1 MSGIGSTPML
11 GSSVPTFTIR
21 RDSTRYRVLSAVS
34 TDREAPSSIDE
45 ILAKVPSV
53 KRASLL
59 VELSTLTTG
68 GALERTAPGHYVRLV
83 GEQMEFRG

>member
-1 MSGIGSTPML
+1 MSGIGSTPVL
-11 GSSVPTFTIR
+11 GSTVPTFTIS

-34 TDREAPSSIDE
+34 TDPDAPSSIDE

-59 VELSTLTTG
+59 VELSTLTNG
-68 GALERTAPGHYVRLV
+68 GALSRASQGHYVRLV